1 MSQPRF
7 APITADLLARKGMAM
22 PSAMLPQRPEFVRP
36 EFVRPASPPAPKVA
50 PEPVVQHE
58 IDADQ
63 PPHDPARPKK
73 LFIAMTHR
81 EHEQLAIAAVKTGLS
96 KHRLVRD
103 ALEIYFEQLALD
115 MGDDCPCITS
125 GFGCRGGCAVD

>member
-7 APITADLLARKGMAM
+7 APITASLLARKGAAT
-22 PSAMLPQRPEFVRP
+22 PSAMLPRHDYVRH
-36 EFVRPASPPAPKVA
+36 VA
-50 PEPVVQHE
+50 PLPPREEPEPALIHE
-58 IDADQ
+58 LDPDHSL
-63 PPHDPARPKK
+63 HDPARPKK

-81 EHEQLAIAAVKTGLS
+81 EHEQLAIAAVKTGLT

-115 MGDDCPCITS
+115 MGDDCPCVTS
-125 GFGCRGGCAVD
+125 GFGCRGGCGFD

>member
-7 APITADLLARKGMAM
+7 APVTAELLARKGGAM
-22 PSAMLPQRPEFVRP
+22 PSAMSSARVEFVRQ
-36 EFVRPASPPAPKVA
+36 PAPPARYEEPRTE
-50 PEPVVQHE
+50 PE
-58 IDADQ
+58 AD
-63 PPHDPARPKK
+63 PEAHPLHDPSRPKK
-73 LFIAMTHR
+73 LFIPMTHR

-96 KHRLVRD
+96 RHQIVRD

-125 GFGCRGGCAVD
+125 GFGCRANCGFD

>member
-7 APITADLLARKGMAM
+7 APITADLLARKGMAT
-22 PSAMLPQRPEFVRP
+22 PSAMMPRHEFVRH
-36 EFVRPASPPAPKVA
+36 VPPPPPREE
-50 PEPVVQHE
+50 PEPALQQETDSDH
-58 IDADQ
+58 

-115 MGDDCPCITS
+115 MGDDCPCVTS
-125 GFGCRGGCAVD
+125 GFGCRAGCGFD

>member
-1 MSQPRF
+1 MSRF
-7 APITADLLARKGMAM
+7 APITADLLARKGMAT
-22 PSAMLPQRPEFVRP
+22 PSAMLPRHDFVRH
-36 EFVRPASPPAPKVA
+36 VPPPPPREE
-50 PEPVVQHE
+50 PEPVVLQDVDVDH
-58 IDADQ
+58 I
-63 PPHDPARPKK
+63 PHDPGRPKK

-125 GFGCRGGCAVD
+125 GFGCRSGCSFE